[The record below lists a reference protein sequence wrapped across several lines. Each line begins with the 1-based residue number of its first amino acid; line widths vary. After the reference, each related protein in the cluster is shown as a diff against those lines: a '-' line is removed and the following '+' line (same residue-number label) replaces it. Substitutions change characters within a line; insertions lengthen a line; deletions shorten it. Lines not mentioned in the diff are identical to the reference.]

1 METLPAHRLRLP
13 SRPAR
18 MGADRAALIDQERVV
33 VQATLGELLAERRA
47 AVRNVLTWVLQ

>member
-1 METLPAHRLRLP
+1 
-13 SRPAR
+13 